1 MYATHNAGKSVVTER
16 SIRTSKTKIDK
27 YMFSISKNMYVDMLS
42 DIVNKYN
49 NTYQSTIKM
58 ILVDVRSRT
67 YIDFDKKNNKKDPK
81 FKFGDHVRI
90 SEYKNIFHIRLE
102 PIKQIYYSLISIFL
116 YLYLFTYIIHQFR
129 T

>member
-58 ILVDVRSRT
+58 ILVDVRSST
-67 YIDFDKKNNKKDPK
+67 YIDFDKKNNQKDPK
-81 FKFGDHVRI
+81 FKFGDHVRT

-116 YLYLFTYIIHQFR
+116 YLYLFTYIYQFR

>member
-58 ILVDVRSRT
+58 ILVDVRSTT

-116 YLYLFTYIIHQFR
+116 YLYLFTYIYQFR

>member
-16 SIRTSKTKIDK
+16 SIRTSKTKIDT

>member
-58 ILVDVRSRT
+58 ILVDVRSST

-81 FKFGDHVRI
+81 FKFGDHVRT

-116 YLYLFTYIIHQFR
+116 YLYLFTYIYQFR

>member
-27 YMFSISKNMYVDMLS
+27 YMFSISKYMYVDMLS

-58 ILVDVRSRT
+58 ILVDVRSST

-81 FKFGDHVRI
+81 FKFGDHVRT

-116 YLYLFTYIIHQFR
+116 YLYLFTYIYQFR

>member
-58 ILVDVRSRT
+58 ILVDVRSST
-67 YIDFDKKNNKKDPK
+67 YIDFNKKNNKKDPK

-90 SEYKNIFHIRLE
+90 LE
-102 PIKQIYYSLISIFL
+102 
-116 YLYLFTYIIHQFR
+116 
-129 T
+129 